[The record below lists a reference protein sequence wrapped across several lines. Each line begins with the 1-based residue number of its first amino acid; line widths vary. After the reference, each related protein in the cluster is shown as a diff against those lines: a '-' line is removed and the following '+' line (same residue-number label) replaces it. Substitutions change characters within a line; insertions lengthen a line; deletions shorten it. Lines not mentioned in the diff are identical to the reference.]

1 MPYKQA
7 LRVSMGTQVCYA
19 LTVCITHSLSSF
31 SSVLQN
37 KLSFFSTSQMRRLR
51 PREVATPAPTHTVRQ
66 WQSWAQQTQA
76 SLLIPPHGLFF
87 FFFSCTPLALIW
99 VLQGKKMRS
108 VHRAGEG
115 RAEFHREGGWEALSP
130 FSHQPISVP
139 SLHAPLGLTLGL
151 TGSSGWRR
159 G

>member
-1 MPYKQA
+1 M
-7 LRVSMGTQVCYA
+7 LCSSCV
-19 LTVCITHSLSSF
+19 LTHSLSSF

-37 KLSFFSTSQMRRLR
+37 KLSFSSTSQMRRLR

-87 FFFSCTPLALIW
+87 FSCTPLALIW
-99 VLQGKKMRS
+99 VLQGKKNKKCTQGGG
-108 VHRAGEG
+108 GESRIPQG
-115 RAEFHREGGWEALSP
+115 GREGGREALSP

-139 SLHAPLGLTLGL
+139 SLRAPLGLTLGL